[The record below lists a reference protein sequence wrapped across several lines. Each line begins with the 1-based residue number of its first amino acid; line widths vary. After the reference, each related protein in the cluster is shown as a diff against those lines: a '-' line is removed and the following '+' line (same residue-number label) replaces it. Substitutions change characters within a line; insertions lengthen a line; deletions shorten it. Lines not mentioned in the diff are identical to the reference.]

1 MFAEAQGPL
10 TSTRWD
16 KGMVPEADVTMIE
29 STLSSDASELANKSY
44 LDVRLLHCSPA
55 LSPCHV
61 LLLPLLKT
69 GRHIHE
75 GSIINQSGFG

>member
-29 STLSSDASELANKSY
+29 STL
-44 LDVRLLHCSPA
+44 
-55 LSPCHV
+55 
-61 LLLPLLKT
+61 
-69 GRHIHE
+69 
-75 GSIINQSGFG
+75 